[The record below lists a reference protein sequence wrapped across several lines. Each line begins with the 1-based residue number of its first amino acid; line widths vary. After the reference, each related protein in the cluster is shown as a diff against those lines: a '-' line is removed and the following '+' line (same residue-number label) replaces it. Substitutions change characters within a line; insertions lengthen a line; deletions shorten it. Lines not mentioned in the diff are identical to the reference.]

1 MAGGV
6 ADDLQ
11 SVRVFEDLVQISR
24 EITGE
29 VAGLEMTI
37 EEEEQGQAKP
47 LAPVDFGASYRD
59 GRRAR
64 FRSVSSA
71 WTCDVHYDARGE
83 RT

>member
-1 MAGGV
+1 
-6 ADDLQ
+6 
-11 SVRVFEDLVQISR
+11 
-24 EITGE
+24 
-29 VAGLEMTI
+29 MTI